1 MKTEKIYTQHD
12 ENKEWTNSLLF
23 YKDDLKVLTRRLE
36 EVAAK
41 NNSKEVQM
49 LVEQFQNRLLIQR
62 AQIDT
67 LNHAINVHN
76 DIIVKEVKQN
86 GIAVDHRSIEDHSV
100 LRENMKSFEMI
111 FKSLRA
117 ELKNFLSV
125 WM

>member
-76 DIIVKEVKQN
+76 DIIVNEVKQN

>member
-49 LVEQFQNRLLIQR
+49 LVEQFQNRLLIQS
-62 AQIDT
+62 AQIDK